1 MNQDALLENTST
13 VELVTAAIVLVEP
26 VPIQLLASLVLVLPV
41 CRELNALAIVEVD
54 TTPTKEF
61 VLVALLDVLTAPVD
75 QWEDAPLVRLDTTC

>member
-26 VPIQLLASLVLVLPV
+26 VPIQLPASLVLVLLV
-41 CRELNALAIVEVD
+41 CRELNVLAIVEVD

-61 VLVALLDVLTAPVD
+61 VLVALLDVPTAPVV
-75 QWEDAPLVRLDTTC
+75 QWEDAQLVRLDTTC